1 MKMQLINNLILHLE
15 TTIEDNERIL
25 KSIMSEKDEDLT
37 ESIYYLEQR
46 LMLEGNMLLEL
57 RLLSIDSEVSEV
69 TDSKMQPKLRAMI
82 NKKLGYGN

>member
-1 MKMQLINNLILHLE
+1 MQLINNLILHLE